1 MDRKE
6 LYRKTGC
13 PEQLFGVRN
22 FQFTDGKAAGM
33 RGIDLYNATGLRMTV
48 LPDRG
53 LDIASLQMR
62 SNS

>member
-53 LDIASLQMR
+53 
-62 SNS
+62 

>member
-33 RGIDLYNATGLRMTV
+33 RGIDLYKR
-48 LPDRG
+48 
-53 LDIASLQMR
+53 QYEMR
-62 SNS
+62 INS